1 MNYILALLVYIVIY
15 KVISLI
21 IKISLVMEFKNIIEK
36 FIRIYIDIYFFLN
49 RNCFDMD
56 KYIEF
61 LHKMSFRINSI

>member
-36 FIRIYIDIYFFLN
+36 KFLRIYIYIFFFLN
-49 RNCFDMD
+49 RN
-56 KYIEF
+56 
-61 LHKMSFRINSI
+61 

>member
-36 FIRIYIDIYFFLN
+36 KFLRIYKYIYIFLN
-49 RNCFDMD
+49 RN
-56 KYIEF
+56 
-61 LHKMSFRINSI
+61 